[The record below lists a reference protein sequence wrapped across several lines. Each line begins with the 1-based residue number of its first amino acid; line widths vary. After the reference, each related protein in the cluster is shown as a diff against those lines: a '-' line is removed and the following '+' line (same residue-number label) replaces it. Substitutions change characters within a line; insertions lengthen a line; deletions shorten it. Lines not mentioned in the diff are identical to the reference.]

1 MWSELSMNNTF
12 TPYVIG
18 RGSFCDGCIYYEICG
33 NQKHK
38 IIICSILMQIQ
49 LWVQHRDMYTLTTKD
64 IIRIIRGAS
73 TSVLHEL
80 ADRPLQLPAEIHAV
94 ILDELNNREEYCADM
109 EMRL

>member
-49 LWVQHRDMYTLTTKD
+49 LWVQQRDMFTLTTKD

-73 TSVLHEL
+73 TPVLHEL
-80 ADRPLQLPAEIHAV
+80 VDCPLPLPTDITV
-94 ILDELNNREEYCADM
+94 VVLDELRNRETYRDDM

>member
-1 MWSELSMNNTF
+1 MNNTF

-18 RGSFCDGCIYYEICG
+18 RESFCDGCIYYEICG

-38 IIICSILMQIQ
+38 IILCSILMQIQ
-49 LWVQHRDMYTLTTKD
+49 LWLQHRDVFTLTTKD

-80 ADRPLQLPAEIHAV
+80 VDRPLQLPTDITVV
-94 ILDELNNREEYCADM
+94 ILDELNNRESYHDEM